1 MGVINQ
7 FYFDKLLWHYSMMK
21 KFLLL
26 LFFASI
32 VSTETKHNKIYN
44 PLINFQ
50 TAAVSSNLKS
60 HLLDQTFD
68 NSSLLNYCGTDLVL
82 DEELIGKELLDV
94 NEWNEAAKKVNII
107 ESYDDAIYDLVRDN
121 PDIAY
126 FAARAINFDTREEVL
141 FSNVLVETIPQA
153 NCSKV
158 LVHNL
163 CSSVTGSPCFMSNF
177 MSMDSSLDFDEYWTE
192 KQNRLSIIEQNQ
204 VSEFNRLETKCMNL
218 GFEGD
223 KNIKICMQREAQI
236 ELELE
241 EMKYLMTQN
250 QQPENETTSTDRCFL
265 CDILLGVIKEY
276 PAAKARADREN
287 AIRRKAY
294 IEGQRNGR
302 AQCSGNND
310 C

>member
-1 MGVINQ
+1 
-7 FYFDKLLWHYSMMK
+7 MK
-21 KFLLL
+21 KYLLL
-26 LFFASI
+26 LFFASL
-32 VSTETKHNKIYN
+32 VSTETKYNKIYN

-60 HLLDQTFD
+60 HFLDEIFD
-68 NSSLLNYCGTDLVL
+68 NSSLLNYCGIDRLL

-107 ESYDDAIYDLVRDN
+107 ESYDDAKYDLVREN

-141 FSNVLVETIPQA
+141 VSNVLVETIPQA
-153 NCSKV
+153 NCAKV

-177 MSMDSSLDFDEYWTE
+177 MSMDSSLVFDEYWTE

-204 VSEFNRLETKCMNL
+204 VSEFVRLETKCMNL

-223 KNIKICMQREAQI
+223 KNIKICIQREAQV

-287 AIRRKAY
+287 ARRRNAY
-294 IEGQRNGR
+294 IKGQNDAR
-302 AQCSGNND
+302 ASCRSSTI

>member
-1 MGVINQ
+1 M
-7 FYFDKLLWHYSMMK
+7 FYFDKLLWHYLGMK

-26 LFFASI
+26 LFFASL
-32 VSTETKHNKIYN
+32 VSTETKDNKIYN

-60 HLLDQTFD
+60 HFLDEAFD
-68 NSSLLNYCGTDLVL
+68 NSSYLNYCTTDGVL
-82 DEELIGKELLDV
+82 DEELLIGKELLDV
-94 NEWNEAAKKVNII
+94 NEWNEVVKKVNII
-107 ESYDDAIYDLVRDN
+107 ESYDDAKYDLVREN
-121 PDIAY
+121 PDIVY
-126 FAARAINFDTREEVL
+126 FAARAINFDTREEILV
-141 FSNVLVETIPQA
+141 SNVLVKTIPQVS
-153 NCSKV
+153 CSKV

-177 MSMDSSLDFDEYWTE
+177 MSMDSSRVFDEYWTE

-204 VSEFNRLETKCMNL
+204 VSEFIRLETKCMNL

-223 KNIKICMQREAQI
+223 KNIKICIQREAQV

-241 EMKYLMTQN
+241 EMKYLMTKN
-250 QQPENETTSTDRCFL
+250 QQLENETTSTGRGFL

-287 AIRRKAY
+287 ALRRNAY
-294 IEGQRNGR
+294 IKGQNDGR
-302 AQCSGNND
+302 ASCRGSTS